1 MILRLTDKLNT
12 DKLNTYFQMRCE
24 KNFIQLN

>member
-12 DKLNTYFQMRCE
+12 DKLNTYFQMRSVE
-24 KNFIQLN
+24 KPYST